1 MILRLR
7 LLFVTRQTPGN
18 GLALRLKMKSIRRLL
33 VAVAFIGFCTSHHA
47 VQAQLAPVT
56 NPPPATPA
64 SFLPLVQPVPA
75 TPPPI
80 PRAPGQLPPPPPA
93 AQRALPLGIL
103 AFDAETKESIL
114 KPGEFAANYLFHL
127 TNVSPAEVIISRVQ
141 PSCGC
146 TTAQLPPMPW
156 KIPAGGTG
164 QIPVT
169 MNVQGKSGVV
179 IKTLTVYTEQGQ
191 KTLMLKTTILQPDPN
206 LMTAADRERN
216 QLLAKTDRQA
226 VFKGDC
232 ARCHVEPVIGK
243 VGKDLYLTGCGV
255 CHEAEHRATMVPD
268 LRNLPNDTNADYWKL
283 MITMGKEGT
292 LMPAFGQALGGPLS
306 DPQIKTLVDYLVANF
321 PAQGTNSRPFLP
333 KPKS

>member
-1 MILRLR
+1 
-7 LLFVTRQTPGN
+7 
-18 GLALRLKMKSIRRLL
+18 MKPIRRLL
-33 VAVAFIGFCTSHHA
+33 VAVAFTGFCAAHHA

-64 SFLPLVQPVPA
+64 SFLPPVQPVPT
-75 TPPPI
+75 TPASIPPVQS
-80 PRAPGQLPPPPPA
+80 QLPPAPLA
-93 AQRALPLGIL
+93 SQRALPLGIL
-103 AFDAETKESIL
+103 AFDADTKESIL
-114 KPGEFAANYLFHL
+114 KPGELAGTYLFHL

-169 MNVQGKSGVV
+169 MNMQGKSGVV

-191 KTLMLKTTILQPDPN
+191 KTLMLKTTMLQPDPN
-206 LMTAADRERN
+206 LMTAADRGRN
-216 QLLAKTDRQA
+216 QLLAKTDRQV

-243 VGKDLYLTGCGV
+243 FGKDLYLTACGI

-268 LRNLPNDTNADYWKL
+268 LRNLPNDSNADYWKL

-292 LMPAFGQALGGPLS
+292 LMPAFAQAHGGPLS
-306 DPQIKTLVDYLVANF
+306 DAQIVSLVTYLGANF

-333 KPKS
+333 KPKI

>member
-1 MILRLR
+1 
-7 LLFVTRQTPGN
+7 
-18 GLALRLKMKSIRRLL
+18 MKSIRRLL
-33 VAVAFIGFCTSHHA
+33 IAATFIGFCASQKA
-47 VQAQLAPVT
+47 ALAQLAPGT
-56 NPPPATPA
+56 SPAPATPESPA
-64 SFLPLVQPVPA
+64 SFLPPVKPVPPTPA
-75 TPPPI
+75 VVPRLPGPLAPPPTS
-80 PRAPGQLPPPPPA
+80 PLVPLPP
-93 AQRALPLGIL
+93 GIL
-103 AFDAETKESIL
+103 AFDAETKETTL
-114 KPGEFAANYLFHL
+114 KPGEILAAYLFQL
-127 TNVSPAEVIISRVQ
+127 TNMSPAEVTISRVQ

-164 QIPVT
+164 QIPVN

-179 IKTLTVYTEQGQ
+179 MKTLTVFTDKGQ
-191 KTLMLKTTILQPDPN
+191 KTLMLKTTILQPDPK

-216 QLLAKTDRQA
+216 QLLAKADRQA

-243 VGKDLYLTGCGV
+243 VGKDLYLTACGI
-255 CHEAEHRATMVPD
+255 CHEAEHRATMVSD

-306 DPQIKTLVDYLVANF
+306 EAQIKSLVDYMVANF
-321 PAQGTNSRPFLP
+321 PAQGTNSRPVLA

>member
-1 MILRLR
+1 
-7 LLFVTRQTPGN
+7 
-18 GLALRLKMKSIRRLL
+18 MKSICRLL
-33 VAVAFIGFCTSHHA
+33 VAVAFIGFCT
-47 VQAQLAPVT
+47 AQNAMLAQVAPVAPV
-56 NPPPATPA
+56 PPENPA
-64 SFLPLVQPVPA
+64 SFLPPVKPVPA
-75 TPPPI
+75 TPTPI
-80 PRAPGQLPPPPPA
+80 PLAPGQLVSPQPPPSGPLA
-93 AQRALPLGIL
+93 AGIL
-103 AFDAETKESIL
+103 AFDAETKEATV
-114 KPGEFAANYLFHL
+114 KPGEPAATYLFLL
-127 TNVSPAEVIISRVQ
+127 TNVSPAEVTISRVQ

-156 KIPAGGTG
+156 KIPAGATG
-164 QIPVT
+164 QIPVS

-179 IKTLTVYTEQGQ
+179 IKTLTVFTDKGQ
-191 KTLMLKTTILQPDPN
+191 KTLMLKTTILPPDPK

-216 QLLAKTDRQA
+216 QLLAKADRQA

-243 VGKDLYLTGCGV
+243 YGKDLYLTACGI
-255 CHEAEHRATMVPD
+255 CHEAEHRATMVAD

-283 MITMGKEGT
+283 TITMGKEGT

-321 PAQGTNSRPFLP
+321 PAQGTNSRPLLP

>member
-1 MILRLR
+1 M
-7 LLFVTRQTPGN
+7 
-18 GLALRLKMKSIRRLL
+18 A
-33 VAVAFIGFCTSHHA
+33 
-47 VQAQLAPVT
+47 
-56 NPPPATPA
+56 AT
-64 SFLPLVQPVPA
+64 
-75 TPPPI
+75 
-80 PRAPGQLPPPPPA
+80 
-93 AQRALPLGIL
+93 
-103 AFDAETKESIL
+103 
-114 KPGEFAANYLFHL
+114 YLFHL
-127 TNVSPAEVIISRVQ
+127 TNVSPAEVTISRVQ

-164 QIPVT
+164 QIPVN

-179 IKTLTVYTEQGQ
+179 MKTLTVFTDKGQ
-191 KTLMLKTTILQPDPN
+191 KMLMLKTTILQPDPQ

-243 VGKDLYLTGCGV
+243 VGKDLYLTACGI
-255 CHEAEHRATMVPD
+255 CHETEHRATMVSD

-283 MITMGKEGT
+283 MITIGKEGT
-292 LMPAFGQALGGPLS
+292 LMPAFGQTLGGPLS

-321 PAQGTNSRPFLP
+321 PAKGTNSRPFLP